1 MKFYI
6 YAGDRSQAK
15 HLAREMNL
23 EESCYRIVDRAEKLY
38 GLRGGT
44 VLLYGTWGLRNPD
57 EITQVINRA
66 KINGM
71 SVLEVKDRGEGLAE
85 AG

>member
-15 HLAREMNL
+15 NLAKEMNFD
-23 EESCYRIVDRAEKLY
+23 ESCYRIVDMAEKLY

-44 VLLYGTWGLRNPD
+44 VLLYGTWRLRNPD
-57 EITQVINRA
+57 EIMQVITRA

-71 SVLEVKDRGEGLAE
+71 SVLEVNDRGHSPDS
-85 AG
+85 